1 MSICATVPHLPI
13 THVGSKF
20 GERLGRTGLR
30 TTFHA
35 GWDIVG
41 RTGDPIYSPVD
52 GVVTHVQPNDPNPA
66 SGPFSGYGRVVVINE
81 PLSGAS
87 LFFAHQSR
95 TNVVVGQQVH
105 KGQVIGFIG
114 NANNGRFPGM
124 GAHLHFEIRR
134 NPLSK
139 TSAQNPERWLG
150 YLGWNLTQ
158 SNDVLLANDCSH
170 STHSG
175 GGASKQIGPPPP
187 LQQDVPGGVS
197 EEYEPPFDTNSS
209 KVPLIL
215 GGVGVLVLVGLGFS
229 LLVHLGK
236 KR

>member
-1 MSICATVPHLPI
+1 MSVCATVPHLPI

-41 RTGDPIYSPVD
+41 RAGDPIYSPVD
-52 GVVTHVQPNDPNPA
+52 GVVTHVQATDPNPG
-66 SGPFSGYGRVVVINE
+66 SGPFNGYGRVVVVRE

-95 TNVVVGQQVH
+95 TAVSVGQEVR
-105 KGQVIGFIG
+105 KGQIIGYIG

-134 NPLSK
+134 TATSK
-139 TSAQNPERWLG
+139 ASAQDPARWLA
-150 YLGWNLTQ
+150 YLGWTL
-158 SNDVLLANDCSH
+158 SHGNDIVLAGDCVNPSP
-170 STHSG
+170 
-175 GGASKQIGPPPP
+175 SKQVGPPPP
-187 LQQDVPGGVS
+187 MRDDVPAGD
-197 EEYEPPFDTNSS
+197 EEYEPPLDAFKPEPVNT
-209 KVPLIL
+209 I
-215 GGVGVLVLVGLGFS
+215 VGVLGLTVLIGLGFAG
-229 LLVHLGK
+229 LAHLTRRK
-236 KR
+236 